1 MQIIFLILIFFSSI
15 STSIA
20 KDMLILSSVGGV
32 YNINNHFKDLKKNV
46 IDTLQYS
53 QIIKNIDK
61 SKYEVVCVNYYSKIF
76 GTMSHKN
83 CDKIIEYNSNI
94 IDFGFL
100 TIDSFID
107 YDIHEW
113 LTLNKITNYFYIT
126 RPLLL
131 EKSVSNI
138 IKKSNF
144 NNYIIISNNIHMEHL
159 IFKKLVRKFSNK
171 KIMIKIKDYN
181 LDKII
186 KKSKD
191 PNLFI
196 SDYELNSV
204 LAASKFE
211 KTVDFDFVTIL
222 SENNYDELTKYKEV
236 SWDNI
241 LNKNKKIKELYL
253 NSLK

>member
-1 MQIIFLILIFFSSI
+1 
-15 STSIA
+15 
-20 KDMLILSSVGGV
+20 
-32 YNINNHFKDLKKNV
+32 
-46 IDTLQYS
+46 
-53 QIIKNIDK
+53 
-61 SKYEVVCVNYYSKIF
+61 
-76 GTMSHKN
+76 
-83 CDKIIEYNSNI
+83 
-94 IDFGFL
+94 
-100 TIDSFID
+100 
-107 YDIHEW
+107 
-113 LTLNKITNYFYIT
+113 
-126 RPLLL
+126 
-131 EKSVSNI
+131 
-138 IKKSNF
+138 
-144 NNYIIISNNIHMEHL
+144 MEHL